1 MKKGVLREKI
11 SMTEMGGKPGGQTVS
26 NKDGGVSKQTE
37 FGNGEDHNIICSKVP
52 FEVPQSFTLSILTSW
67 VDEVT

>member
-26 NKDGGVSKQTE
+26 NKDGGVSK
-37 FGNGEDHNIICSKVP
+37 
-52 FEVPQSFTLSILTSW
+52 
-67 VDEVT
+67 

>member
-11 SMTEMGGKPGGQTVS
+11 SIIEMGGKPGGQTVS
-26 NKDGGVSKQTE
+26 NKDEEVSKQTE

-52 FEVPQSFTLSILTSW
+52 FEVLQSFILSVLTSW